1 MTEDLIW
8 RFFINQP
15 RQVSSKVCRRGRGEI
30 LFSSARTALGLITR
44 TDGTS
49 NIKRCAML
57 MKELFR
63 GRSSVASVAQGG
75 LGPAPRAA
83 RPPSALHLAKRAV
96 AHDILYSALTWGILP
111 SLHACARAGA
121 CAELRARAGARA
133 ELRLRLRSPA
143 TASLGRSRADSAPLN
158 YVHAAW
164 SLHAHAAG
172 EGAGA
177 TPALA

>member
-15 RQVSSKVCRRGRGEI
+15 RQVSSKVCRRGRGAT
-30 LFSSARTALGLITR
+30 LFSSARTAR
-44 TDGTS
+44 PHHPVRRTS